1 MYCLKIIEIIF
12 IIILCS
18 ILGIL
23 KANTFSKRVIELK
36 NIKSALNIFK
46 SKIQFTFEPIS
57 EIFTEISNSVY
68 LNEENIF
75 NTTNF
80 ILNSNQEKYINLAW
94 NKAINITKNSLN
106 NEDKEILKML
116 SSNLGK
122 SDKSGQISSIDVIDK
137 FINTQIE
144 QAEIEKLKNTKLYK
158 TLGTVIGCTIGILLF

>member
-1 MYCLKIIEIIF
+1 MYYLKIIEIIF

-18 ILGIL
+18 VLGNL
-23 KANTFSKRVIELK
+23 KASTFSKRVIELK

-46 SKIQFTFEPIS
+46 SKIQFTFEPIP

-75 NTTNF
+75 KLTNL

-94 NKAINITKNSLN
+94 NRAIDTSKNNLN
-106 NEDKEILKML
+106 SEDKEILKML

-122 SDKSGQISSIDVIDK
+122 TDKSGQISSIEVIDE
-137 FINTQIE
+137 FLNTQIE
-144 QAEIEKLKNTKLYK
+144 QAEIEKSKNIKLYK
-158 TLGTVIGCTIGILLF
+158 TLGTVVGCTIGILLF